1 MVKFNMAEQFNL
13 LQKVQKE
20 MAKLQDA
27 LEDMSVEGTA
37 GGGMVTVT
45 ASGKQKILSIKI
57 DSEVVVPEDVE
68 MLEDLITAATNQA
81 LEKSREMAQEE
92 MQKITGGMLGNLPG
106 GLKIPG
112 LSF

>member
-1 MVKFNMAEQFNL
+1 MAKFNMAEQFNL

-27 LEDMSVEGTA
+27 LEDMTVEGTA
-37 GGGMVTVT
+37 GGGMVTVE
-45 ASGKQKILSIKI
+45 ANGKQKILSVKI
-57 DSEVVVPEDVE
+57 DPEVVVPDDVE

-81 LEKSREMAQEE
+81 LDRSRELAQEE
-92 MQKITGGMLGNLPG
+92 MQKIAGGVLGNLPG

-112 LSF
+112 LGF